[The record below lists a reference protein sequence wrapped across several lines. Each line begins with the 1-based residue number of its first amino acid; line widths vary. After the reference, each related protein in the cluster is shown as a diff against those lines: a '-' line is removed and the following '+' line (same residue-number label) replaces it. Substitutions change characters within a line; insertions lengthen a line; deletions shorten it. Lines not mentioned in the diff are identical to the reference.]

1 MKKYFYEIGES
12 LRQENFRTAV
22 TGRMT
27 SLSQNSG
34 VLTQDHT
41 KQIKEILKFES
52 ENFKAVKWWKT
63 SHRHLEAYWMW
74 LPSLWR
80 FFVNLV
86 CLQGNIFKKSLILKI
101 EFRAVFI
108 RNWKE
113 DSKHR
118 PCYLYLFFLRR
129 SEILIQNCF
138 E

>member
-52 ENFKAVKWWKT
+52 ENFKAVK
-63 SHRHLEAYWMW
+63 
-74 LPSLWR
+74 
-80 FFVNLV
+80 
-86 CLQGNIFKKSLILKI
+86 
-101 EFRAVFI
+101 
-108 RNWKE
+108 
-113 DSKHR
+113 
-118 PCYLYLFFLRR
+118 
-129 SEILIQNCF
+129 
-138 E
+138 